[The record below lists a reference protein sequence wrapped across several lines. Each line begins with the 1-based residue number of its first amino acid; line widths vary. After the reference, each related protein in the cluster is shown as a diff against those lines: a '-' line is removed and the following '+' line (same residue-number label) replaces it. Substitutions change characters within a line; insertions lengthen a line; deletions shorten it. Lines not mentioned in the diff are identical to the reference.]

1 MAIMSNAH
9 HPALDVP
16 EEERVDYLIA
26 VACMAAADN
35 RTSPEEIAQLREMCQ
50 AFDVSEAGTERVV
63 EAARSPHD
71 VATNEILA
79 RLGDSEMRY
88 ALLVDA
94 IAVARADGR
103 FDHAESDELML
114 LADRLSIPRGQAVL
128 VYRYVD
134 TWRRRGKGPSDAK
147 TTAKLVGAGI
157 PMAALV
163 VTAAIG
169 APLAAGVG
177 LAAALGVSSYVSVKW
192 LFSPRRVEKRRAK
205 RRTRQPLHPTDD
217 E

>member
-1 MAIMSNAH
+1 MSKAH
-9 HPALDVP
+9 HPALDVT
-16 EEERVDYLIA
+16 EDERVDYLIV

-35 RTSPEEIAQLREMCQ
+35 RTSPEEITQLREMCQ
-50 AFDVSEAGTERVV
+50 ALDVSEAGTERVI
-63 EAARSPHD
+63 AAAQAPD
-71 VATNEILA
+71 AVAADEILA

-103 FDHAESDELML
+103 FDNAESDELMA

-134 TWRRRGKGPSDAK
+134 TWQRRGKGPSDAK

-157 PMAALV
+157 PAAALV
-163 VTAAIG
+163 VTAAVG

-192 LFSPRRVEKRRAK
+192 LFSPRRVEKRRAR
-205 RRTRQPLHPTDD
+205 RRTRQTMRSADD
-217 E
+217 